1 MLYNIVLVS
10 AIHQHESAIG
20 IHMSPPSWPSLL
32 PPTTSQ
38 PSKLSQ
44 SPGLSSLSHTA
55 NSHWLSILHVILY
68 MFPCYS
74 FHSSHPLLSLPES
87 QVCSLCLNLHCCST
101 NRFISTIFLDFMHIV
116 LIYDICFHFLPYFS
130 WCNSL

>member
-1 MLYNIVLVS
+1 MKNNCFIILCWF
-10 AIHQHESAIG
+10 
-20 IHMSPPSWPSLL
+20 WPHVNTNQYVYICLL
-32 PPTTSQ
+32 PLESTSHLL
-38 PSKLSQ
+38 PHSIHLGCHRA
-44 SPGLSSLSHTA
+44 PDLSSLNHTV
-55 NSHWLSILHVILY
+55 NSHWLTILHILVY

-130 WCNSL
+130 